1 MPNNY
6 EVTVTSPDLTINVD
20 DSGAFSASINYEA
33 PTKSI
38 QHTNLI
44 LDNFSSGFDGTTT
57 HISFELLMVFH
68 IHHLMNSS

>member
-1 MPNNY
+1 MTNNY
-6 EVTVTSPDLTINVD
+6 EVTVTSPDLTVNVD

-44 LDNFSSGFDGTTT
+44 LDNFSAGFDGTTT
-57 HISFELLMVFH
+57 IFP
-68 IHHLMNSS
+68 